1 MQMHRLI
8 FCGISDSLHSVDL
21 LHQLGLEVGSLVLVD
36 NGTLGEFIN
45 DGNHLGQAL
54 GSDGFVLKGAEV
66 TQGIAHGLGV
76 ITVLDSFLL
85 VGTNSFLCRNVMC
98 HNCLLYFLYCFC
110 SPCGIRTRDFKNEN
124 LTS

>member
-8 FCGISDSLHSVDL
+8 FCGISDSLHGVDL

-54 GSDGFVLKGAEV
+54 GSNGFVLKGAEV
-66 TQGIAHGLGV
+66 TQSIAHGLGV
-76 ITVLDSFLL
+76 VTVLDSFLF
-85 VGTNSFLCRNVMC
+85 VGTNSFFCRLVMC
-98 HNCLLYFLYCFC
+98 HNFY
-110 SPCGIRTRDFKNEN
+110 
-124 LTS
+124 